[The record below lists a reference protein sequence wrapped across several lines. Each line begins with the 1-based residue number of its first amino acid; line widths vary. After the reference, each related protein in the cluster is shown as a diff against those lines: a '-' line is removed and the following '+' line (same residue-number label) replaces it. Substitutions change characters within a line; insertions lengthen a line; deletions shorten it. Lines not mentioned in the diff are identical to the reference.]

1 MGTVRDKTEDF
12 FSKAKWLFAKKADNI
27 AGEDGKL
34 KTLLEKASLR
44 LQTLSHHPNVQAAMI
59 PILIFKRMVQAHRQG
74 VYRISAKTMGLMVL
88 GLVYFVTPVDI
99 IPDFIPVLGYADD
112 LSVILAI
119 FDSLKSEV
127 DTFLDW
133 ERTKV

>member
-1 MGTVRDKTEDF
+1 MGTLRNKTENF
-12 FSKAKWLFAKKADNI
+12 FSKAKLLFAKKANKI

-34 KTLLEKASLR
+34 KTLLEKAGLR
-44 LQTLSHHPNVQAAMI
+44 LQMVSHHPNVQAAMI
-59 PILIFKRMVQAHRQG
+59 PILTFKRMVQAHRQG
-74 VYRISAKTMGLMVL
+74 VYRISAKTMGLIVL

-99 IPDFIPVLGYADD
+99 IPDFIPFLGYADD

-119 FDSLKSEV
+119 FDNLKTEV

>member
-1 MGTVRDKTEDF
+1 MKGKSSEF
-12 FSKAKWLFAKKADNI
+12 FSKAKLLFAKKANKI

-34 KTLLEKASLR
+34 KTLLDKANQR
-44 LQTLSHHPNVQAAMI
+44 IQTAGNHPNVQAALN
-59 PILIFKRMVQAHRQG
+59 PILIFKRMIHAHRQG
-74 VYRISAKTMGLMVL
+74 RYKISIKTMGLLVL
-88 GLVYFVTPVDI
+88 GLLYFVTPIDI

-119 FDSLKSEV
+119 FDSLKNEV

-133 ERTKV
+133 ERTKLKS